1 MRTTTTE
8 PTTGPTTTKTE
19 FMPAL
24 GSPGD
29 FDPRG
34 LELPEFSL
42 PLWWDAASGGAV
54 AETPAVDFG
63 KLPPPE
69 SRYEAPLG
77 PAAFPPAEVSGTA
90 AGEPV
95 VSPGTPTP
103 DGAYDPGGG
112 PAAHDFAGAAGAP
125 APDGVLGWDFEQ
137 PENGPFVWEDSP
149 RRRPLWLPVGIGV
162 LFLALAV
169 VAALILTR
177 EDKKPAPPPPPP
189 APPAVATPISPEKL
203 AEYQPQQVV
212 ALPFEGRLQVTWQA
226 PLTTAG
232 IYGYMV
238 IAQTP
243 AGEPVSPAP
252 VLVKADERF
261 TVFTG
266 QAAVPGTCVVVTTL
280 VSGQPSMSLAKGEAV
295 CPGASPEASAD
306 TSAQDPSQNPPGA
319 APGTPQAVAV
329 PDSP

>member
-1 MRTTTTE
+1 
-8 PTTGPTTTKTE
+8 
-19 FMPAL
+19 MPAL

-29 FDPRG
+29 IDPRG

-42 PLWWDAASGGAV
+42 PLWWDAASDGAG
-54 AETPAVDFG
+54 AEASAAVDLG
-63 KLPPPE
+63 KTPPP
-69 SRYEAPLG
+69 
-77 PAAFPPAEVSGTA
+77 AAWDEPPVGAATFPSAGTPGAAAEK
-90 AGEPV
+90 PV

-103 DGAYDPGGG
+103 ETAYT
-112 PAAHDFAGAAGAP
+112 PAAEPEAA
-125 APDGVLGWDFEQ
+125 LGWDFEQ
-137 PENGPFVWEDSP
+137 PENGPFVWEDAP

-177 EDKKPAPPPPPP
+177 EDKKPEPPPPAP

-212 ALPFEGRLQVTWQA
+212 ALPFEGRLQVTWEA
-226 PLTTAG
+226 PLTTDG

-243 AGEPVSPAP
+243 AGEQVSPAP
-252 VLVKADERF
+252 VLVKSNERF

-280 VSGQPSMSLAKGEAV
+280 VSGQPSMSLAKGDAV
-295 CPGASPEASAD
+295 CPGAAPEASAD
-306 TSAQDPSQNPPGA
+306 GSSENPQGA

>member
-1 MRTTTTE
+1 MRA
-8 PTTGPTTTKTE
+8 PTTTTKTE

-34 LELPEFSL
+34 QELPEFSL
-42 PLWWDAASGGAV
+42 PLWWDAASGEAGAE
-54 AETPAVDFG
+54 ASAVDFA
-63 KLPPPE
+63 KLPPPAP
-69 SRYEAPLG
+69 RYEAPLAPEG
-77 PAAFPPAEVSGTA
+77 FPAADGS
-90 AGEPV
+90 V
-95 VSPGTPTP
+95 VSPGTPT
-103 DGAYDPGGG
+103 ADPHQ
-112 PAAHDFAGAAGAP
+112 PVGAASPG
-125 APDGVLGWDFEQ
+125 PDDVSGWDFEQ
-137 PENGPFVWEDSP
+137 PENGPFVWEDAP

-169 VAALILTR
+169 VGALILTR
-177 EDKKPAPPPPPP
+177 DEKKAAPPPPAP

-212 ALPFEGRLQVTWQA
+212 ALPFEGRLQVTWQE
-226 PLTTAG
+226 PLTTDG

-252 VLVKADERF
+252 VLVKSDERF

-266 QAAVPGTCVVVTTL
+266 QAATPGTCVVVTTL
-280 VSGQPSMSLAKGEAV
+280 VSGTPSMSLAKGEAV
-295 CPGASPEASAD
+295 CPGASPE
-306 TSAQDPSQNPPGA
+306 TSAEAS
-319 APGTPQAVAV
+319 PQAV
-329 PDSP
+329 PDSS